1 MTYPPPGNHPP
12 SPDEPAPDPR
22 RRLNRIRNIIIG
34 VIVVITIFALVGACG
49 ARALRGGGLGGSAR
63 DHIAQNYERN
73 TGLDEGD
80 VDAYVAEGTPAE
92 VADEIRDAERPTD
105 QRAGASGTG
114 NVAGTQFLQYPDYLV
129 ALFPYAANQT
139 RVMLSRD
146 YRSGYN
152 RYHNYVGAF
161 WVPTPGYSGSGSSN
175 RGGGSGG
182 GGK

>member
-1 MTYPPPGNHPP
+1 MSRPSSTPG
-12 SPDEPAPDPR
+12 DDAR

-34 VIVVITIFALVGACG
+34 VIVVITIFALIGACG
-49 ARALRGGGLGGSAR
+49 ARIVREGGLGGSAR
-63 DHIAQNYERN
+63 DFISQNYQRN
-73 TGLDEGD
+73 AALDDGD
-80 VDAYVAEGTPAE
+80 VAAYLAEGTPAE
-92 VADEIRDAERPTD
+92 VAEDIRDAERPTD
-105 QRAGASGTG
+105 QRTGASATGNIAGA
-114 NVAGTQFLQYPDYLV
+114 QFLQYPDYLV

-152 RYHNYVGAF
+152 RYHSYIGGF
-161 WVPTPGYSGSGSSN
+161 WVPTPGYSGSGSGN